1 MENNKTG
8 MMFLV
13 DADIQIVQNFA
24 DIQIV
29 DDFEH
34 QANAD
39 IQIVQDFGGR
49 FIDADIQFVEEFLP
63 LGVENNNQEFEN
75 VVEERQP
82 SDPNDNP
89 KYSEAIKKK
98 LELIKKD
105 KRDYYEATKD
115 WNQDLLKEGKEV
127 QMKYQEFNLKVY
139 KGCFCQYNPFKLKEF
154 AEDFTKFR
162 KELKS
167 TQEDVRLDLGKYMK
181 KPLTTLT
188 ISKFENLNLTGTKM
202 VGIKKLLEF
211 WMKVKNVE
219 KNRDSVLRARQVK
232 MLEDRAVMEQGLRN
246 IDDVDM
252 WPTMESMVEQ
262 IGVDIEETAQIEVM
276 TMETDPLEPEPAA
289 IRFNYEDG
297 KLTRVFDCAEVQE
310 KIVMNLGVK
319 EKLAQLQT
327 LENIR
332 KEEERRM
339 KKRYTWKNGKNMVV
353 QKKRGRPFK
362 NSNLK
367 RLTMGQKSGNH
378 GKIKKTDGKGHK
390 ETANMRTNNQTR
402 KRGRAKNPVELEETD
417 NVKRWRQ
424 KEPVGS
430 APPLFSR
437 RSIMSKKMKEE
448 YNRCKEKEQSGVD
461 DTAKD
466 MGKTTNPEVA
476 FEKLVGSI
484 REDKIQP
491 FQDFNDIMAFT
502 TTMENFV
509 ELNKLNQIPYQEENQ
524 AEIIEELDLTIV
536 TDDNFQQYKTRD
548 GFQHIQIEIEME
560 PNHYDSQPLNI
571 GGDSQPLNIG
581 GDSKPLNIGGDSKPL
596 HVFHD
601 GDSQESSLLPNTS
614 GDFQQVIRINDIQ
627 STKAFEDSAANNPL
641 NSSDVN

>member
-1 MENNKTG
+1 
-8 MMFLV
+8 
-13 DADIQIVQNFA
+13 
-24 DIQIV
+24 
-29 DDFEH
+29 
-34 QANAD
+34 
-39 IQIVQDFGGR
+39 
-49 FIDADIQFVEEFLP
+49 
-63 LGVENNNQEFEN
+63 
-75 VVEERQP
+75 
-82 SDPNDNP
+82 
-89 KYSEAIKKK
+89 
-98 LELIKKD
+98 
-105 KRDYYEATKD
+105 
-115 WNQDLLKEGKEV
+115 
-127 QMKYQEFNLKVY
+127 
-139 KGCFCQYNPFKLKEF
+139 
-154 AEDFTKFR
+154 
-162 KELKS
+162 
-167 TQEDVRLDLGKYMK
+167 
-181 KPLTTLT
+181 
-188 ISKFENLNLTGTKM
+188 LTGTKM

-219 KNRDSVLRARQVK
+219 KNRDSVLKAKQIK
-232 MLEDRAVMEQGLRN
+232 MLEDREVVEQALKN
-246 IDDVDM
+246 IHDVDM
-252 WPTMESMVEQ
+252 WPTMLEQ
-262 IGVDIEETAQIEVM
+262 VGVDLEKTSVQAEVM
-276 TMETDPLEPEPAA
+276 TMETEPAA

-310 KIVMNLGVK
+310 KIVMNSGVK

-484 REDKIQP
+484 REDKMQP
-491 FQDFNDIMAFT
+491 FQDIMAFT
-502 TTMENFV
+502 CNMENFV
-509 ELNKLNQIPYQEENQ
+509 EFNKFN
-524 AEIIEELDLTIV
+524 
-536 TDDNFQQYKTRD
+536 
-548 GFQHIQIEIEME
+548 
-560 PNHYDSQPLNI
+560 
-571 GGDSQPLNIG
+571 
-581 GDSKPLNIGGDSKPL
+581 

-614 GDFQQVIRINDIQ
+614 GDFQQVIPINDIQ
-627 STKAFEDSAANNPL
+627 STKAFEDNAATNPP
-641 NSSDVN
+641 NSSDDN

>member
-1 MENNKTG
+1 
-8 MMFLV
+8 
-13 DADIQIVQNFA
+13 
-24 DIQIV
+24 
-29 DDFEH
+29 
-34 QANAD
+34 
-39 IQIVQDFGGR
+39 
-49 FIDADIQFVEEFLP
+49 
-63 LGVENNNQEFEN
+63 
-75 VVEERQP
+75 
-82 SDPNDNP
+82 
-89 KYSEAIKKK
+89 
-98 LELIKKD
+98 
-105 KRDYYEATKD
+105 
-115 WNQDLLKEGKEV
+115 
-127 QMKYQEFNLKVY
+127 
-139 KGCFCQYNPFKLKEF
+139 
-154 AEDFTKFR
+154 
-162 KELKS
+162 
-167 TQEDVRLDLGKYMK
+167 
-181 KPLTTLT
+181 
-188 ISKFENLNLTGTKM
+188 LTGTKM

-219 KNRDSVLRARQVK
+219 KNRDSVLKAKQIK
-232 MLEDRAVMEQGLRN
+232 MLEDREVVEQALKN
-246 IDDVDM
+246 IHDVDM
-252 WPTMESMVEQ
+252 WPTMLEQ
-262 IGVDIEETAQIEVM
+262 VGVDLEKTSVQAEVM
-276 TMETDPLEPEPAA
+276 TMETEPAA

-310 KIVMNLGVK
+310 KIVMNSGVK

-484 REDKIQP
+484 REDKVQP
-491 FQDFNDIMAFT
+491 FQDIMAFT

-509 ELNKLNQIPYQEENQ
+509 ELNKLNQIPYQELEENHS
-524 AEIIEELDLTIV
+524 EIV
-536 TDDNFQQYKTRD
+536 
-548 GFQHIQIEIEME
+548 QIEIEME

-571 GGDSQPLNIG
+571 GGDSQPLYVGGDSQSLHYCGDYKPHCGGGDSQPLNIG

-614 GDFQQVIRINDIQ
+614 GDFQQVIPINDIQ
-627 STKAFEDSAANNPL
+627 STKAFEDSAATNPL
-641 NSSDVN
+641 NSSDDN